1 MGERIRELPAQIL
14 EFWNKFN
21 SKQKTIIIAVAL
33 AVIVTAIIFI
43 FMFTRV
49 KYTEIATYN
58 NAADTASAVSIL
70 DEKGIDNKVED
81 DGLTLSV
88 DSKKVA
94 DARMA
99 LGQNSI
105 GVKSTSLYTYDWA
118 LDNDLSTTTSE
129 FDEKRKLALQTSLG
143 DNIVETIEGVD
154 AASVQVTF
162 ADDSVSILEEEKQN
176 TCAAMLTINDKFKS
190 SAAKGVAN
198 FLAWSIGNTDTD
210 NIKIIDQNGT
220 ILFSGAETGSN
231 GASLASAEEYQ
242 QNLVNNMKTQVQAL
256 LMKSSNFNDVEVAP
270 NIEVDFDKSTR
281 TDEHYYT
288 DDDKETG
295 PKYYEYNYQNEN
307 NSDSGDIP
315 GTDANDGEVVDY
327 DISNGS
333 SSSGTTNINKVE
345 YNTSKETT
353 ITEAGAATIDY
364 DNSSISVVLN
374 RYRSYYEE
382 EMEEELAENEQ
393 TFTEFKRENGLS
405 TPLEVDPTL
414 ITSVSMA
421 TGIAEENIS
430 IIAYEVPLFYEKTT
444 TSFSSLAS
452 KYIPYILALLI
463 LLLLVFVV
471 FRGMKPVEV
480 EEVEPELSVEA
491 LLATTKDNQSLDD
504 IEFSDKSAAR
514 IQIEKFVDENPEAVA
529 QLLRNW
535 LNEDWE

>member
-14 EFWNKFN
+14 EFWNRFN

-70 DEKGIDNKVED
+70 DEKGIDNKVEE

-94 DARMA
+94 EARMA

-105 GVKSTSLYTYDWA
+105 GVKSTSIYTYEWA

-270 NIEVDFDKSTR
+270 NIEVDFDKSTH

-471 FRGMKPVEV
+471 FKGMKPVEV

>member
-1 MGERIRELPAQIL
+1 MGERIREIPRQLL
-14 EFWNKFN
+14 EFWNRFT
-21 SKQKTIIIAVAL
+21 SKQKTLIIAVAL
-33 AVIVTAIIFI
+33 AVIVTAIVFI
-43 FMFTRV
+43 FMFTRT
-49 KYTEIATYN
+49 KYTEIATYS
-58 NAADTASAVSIL
+58 NASDTAAAVAIL
-70 DEKGIDNKVED
+70 DESGIANKASD

-105 GVKSTSLYTYDWA
+105 GVKSTSIYTYEWA

-129 FDEKRKLALQTSLG
+129 FDEKRKLALQNDLA
-143 DNIVETIEGVD
+143 DNIVETIEGVEG
-154 AASVQVTF
+154 ASIQVTF

-176 TCAAMLTINDKFKS
+176 TCAAMLTVNDKYKT
-190 SAAKGVAN
+190 SASKGVAN

-220 ILFSGAETGSN
+220 VLFSGADGDSSS
-231 GASLASAEEYQ
+231 ASLASAEEYQ

-270 NIEVDFDKSTR
+270 NIEVDFDKSTH

-288 DDDKETG
+288 DEDKETG
-295 PKYYEYNYQNEN
+295 PKGYEYHYANEN
-307 NSDSGDIP
+307 NADSGDIP
-315 GTDANDGEVVDY
+315 GTDANDGEVTDY

-333 SSSGTTNINKVE
+333 SSSGTTNIDKIE

-353 ITEAGAATIDY
+353 VTEAGAATIDY
-364 DNSSISVVLN
+364 DNSSISIVLN

-382 EMEEELAENEQ
+382 EMEEELAENEM
-393 TFTEFKRENGLS
+393 TFAEYKQANGLS
-405 TPLEVDPTL
+405 TPLDVDPTL
-414 ITSVSMA
+414 ITSVAMA

-430 IIAYEVPLFYEKTT
+430 IIAYEVPLFYEKTSQPIST
-444 TSFSSLAS
+444 LAS
-452 KYIPYILALLI
+452 RYIPYILALLI
-463 LLLLVFVV
+463 LLLLLFVV
-471 FRGMKPVEV
+471 FKGMQPVEI

-514 IQIEKFVDENPEAVA
+514 VQIEKFVDENPEAVA

>member
-14 EFWNKFN
+14 EFWNRFN

-70 DEKGIDNKVED
+70 DEKGIDNKVEE

-105 GVKSTSLYTYDWA
+105 GVKSTSIYTYEWA

-162 ADDSVSILEEEKQN
+162 ADDSVSIIEEEKQN
-176 TCAAMLTINDKFKS
+176 TCAAMLTVNDKFKS

-270 NIEVDFDKSTR
+270 NIEVDFDKSTH

-444 TSFSSLAS
+444 TSFSSLAG

-471 FRGMKPVEV
+471 FKGMKPVEV